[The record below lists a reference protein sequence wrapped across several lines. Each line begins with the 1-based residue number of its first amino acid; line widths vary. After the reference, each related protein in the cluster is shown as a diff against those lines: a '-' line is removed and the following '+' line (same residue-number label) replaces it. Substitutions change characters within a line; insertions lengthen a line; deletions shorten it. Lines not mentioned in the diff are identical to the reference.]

1 MLAVASA
8 PNHIVYPLLVAQ
20 AGTSSPQANAASHHH
35 FQFSAPEG
43 KADFLLSAG
52 SGLRRSY
59 QDPITRLIPD
69 EEDDGRDATTTYHL
83 GGGSVEELALDRPTR
98 EDQDY

>member
-1 MLAVASA
+1 MLSVASA
-8 PNHIVYPLLVAQ
+8 PNHIVYPLLVVQ

-43 KADFLLSAG
+43 KADFLLSLG
-52 SGLRRSY
+52 SRGSY

-69 EEDDGRDATTTYHL
+69 EEDDGRDVTTTCHL

-98 EDQDY
+98 EDQDC